1 MENRGR
7 GLYQKLR
14 SGISNLRR
22 TAPVSVSAMELALQS
37 QHSCTSGPHHFGS
50 NGGRSNVRAG
60 ARTCCAKKERNDSLA
75 HCLTLLSSLQPTRFN
90 ARFSLAAGNRFA
102 SRSRGIK
109 ALMCRRPRPRALM
122 NLECRCSAVAIQPCA
137 RSTSLHPRQ
146 TNNSAAHLRSDL
158 CW

>member
-1 MENRGR
+1 MENRGW

-75 HCLTLLSSLQPTRFN
+75 HCLTLLSSLQPTRSTRAFIWPP
-90 ARFSLAAGNRFA
+90 ATDSHRGPAALRHSCAAALALG
-102 SRSRGIK
+102 
-109 ALMCRRPRPRALM
+109 L
-122 NLECRCSAVAIQPCA
+122 
-137 RSTSLHPRQ
+137 
-146 TNNSAAHLRSDL
+146 
-158 CW
+158 